1 MTIVTNHPTCCNLLF
16 RKNYNLQHSFKF
28 FRFSFITILRN
39 IVNYTRTIKFLAI
52 LQPEQNA
59 KMLSLLAPSIK
70 SRSKILSNQES
81 WFLLFKLAT
90 KIIGLLNLSVHCA
103 GPPEP
108 GQQPT
113 SQPTPSTLKFGR
125 TTIKT
130 FSFKMPWINTSP
142 HIFSELPTALTAAF
156 RSDL

>member
-59 KMLSLLAPSIK
+59 KMLSLLVPSIK

-90 KIIGLLNLSVHCA
+90 KIIGLLLCTVQPNPYIFTFFLHSNSDFFLHEFWIVFLSYKY
-103 GPPEP
+103 
-108 GQQPT
+108 
-113 SQPTPSTLKFGR
+113 L
-125 TTIKT
+125 
-130 FSFKMPWINTSP
+130 
-142 HIFSELPTALTAAF
+142 
-156 RSDL
+156 DLQRFIS